1 MNLQQYF
8 KNLAAQEL
16 VGVEEAIAFFQK
28 HFPETDIESLELKFD
43 GARFKYEMRGLNDD
57 TRYEFAFNAATTTIF
72 KIKPKPL
79 KEKYRGGVRRREKAV
94 ALDHLQPLEALMD
107 LAAAQVPAGYR
118 PYEWELERKGEVTV
132 WEIEYTDAQGDKEM
146 EIKINAQ
153 TGDLIKIEFP
163 R

>member
-1 MNLQQYF
+1 MNLQEYF

-16 VGVEEAIAFFQK
+16 LSVAEAIAFFQK

-43 GARFKYEMRGLNDD
+43 GARFKYEVRGLDDD
-57 TRYEFAFNAATTTIF
+57 TRYEFDFNAATKTIL
-72 KIKPKPL
+72 KEKTKPL
-79 KEKYRGGVRRREKAV
+79 KEKYQGGVRRREKAV
-94 ALDHLQPLEALMD
+94 ALDHLQPLETLME
-107 LAAAQVPAGYR
+107 LATAQVPAGYR
-118 PYEWELERKGEVTV
+118 PYEWKLERKGGLTV

-153 TGDLIKIEFP
+153 TGDLVEIEFP